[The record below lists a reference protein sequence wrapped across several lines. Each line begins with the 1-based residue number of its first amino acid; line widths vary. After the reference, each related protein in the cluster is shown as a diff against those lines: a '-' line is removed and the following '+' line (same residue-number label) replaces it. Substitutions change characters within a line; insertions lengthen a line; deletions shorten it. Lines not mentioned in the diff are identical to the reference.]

1 MTPYEINTIE
11 EFCHRV
17 NGLGELCNLKEL
29 MKVTSPSV
37 FDCRI
42 HIKGD
47 GYNSSFPLQLMQG
60 IDDLQTAVFRSY
72 AFAVPCPDVVP

>member
-1 MTPYEINTIE
+1 MAPYEINTIE
-11 EFCHRV
+11 EFCHRI

-47 GYNSSFPLQLMQG
+47 GYNSSFPLQDARNRWPSDCGLS
-60 IDDLQTAVFRSY
+60 VVRFCRS
-72 AFAVPCPDVVP
+72 VP